1 MFRSRNQVV
10 LPLEIEKFI
19 PQNDPVFKLVEICE
33 KLDYSKL
40 KKEYVR
46 SWRKLDP
53 ATMFIILVYAYM
65 RRLYSSRQIEEAC
78 KTDIRFMWI
87 LGMEEAPDHSTIA
100 RFQNEKLVPVIED
113 LFYQLI
119 NQLIDMDEVS
129 YTNVFVDG
137 TKIEANANKY
147 SFVWAKAVEKN
158 LKKLE
163 AKMEIQ
169 TRQTAV
175 RYCLK
180 EEISFEELLCSLMQ
194 LASLQNISFVYGK
207 GKRKTQLQRDIDLLV
222 SMGDKRHGYLESL
235 KISGKRKSYSK
246 TDTDAT
252 FMRMKEDYMK
262 NGQLKPG
269 YNVQIAVESEYIV
282 GLGLFHNPTDTT
294 TLIPFM
300 ERMKSRSNRQIKNL
314 IADAGYA
321 SEEIFTY
328 LEQNEQNAYI
338 KPQNY
343 EMSKTRKYKR
353 DKYRP
358 EHMKYDSKTD
368 EYICPNNKKLTY
380 LYTSRYTTD
389 NGYVTSRKVYQCES
403 CENCPYRNECH
414 TSKYDRRIRVSHKLN
429 EQNRKATELITTEKG
444 ILLRMNRSIQ
454 VEGAFGVIKQD
465 FRFRRFLTRGKAKT
479 ETQFF
484 LISFA
489 YNVEKLCNRINSNR
503 FGHSL
508 FEKMIA

>member
-1 MFRSRNQVV
+1 MYRDRNQVV
-10 LPLEIEKFI
+10 LPLEIEKII

-40 KKEYVR
+40 EKEYVR
-46 SWRKLDP
+46 SWRKLNP

-87 LGMEEAPDHSTIA
+87 LGMEPAPDHSTIA
-100 RFQNEKLVPVIED
+100 RFQNEKLVPVMED
-113 LFYQLI
+113 LFYQLV
-119 NQLIDMDEVS
+119 NQLIDMNEVS

-180 EEISFEELLCSLMQ
+180 EEVSFEELLGALMQ

-207 GKRKTQLQRDIDLLV
+207 GKRKTQLQRDIDLLM
-222 SMGDKRHGYLESL
+222 SMGDKRHRYLESL
-235 KISGKRKSYSK
+235 EIAGKRKSYSK

-252 FMRMKEDYMK
+252 FMRMKEDYMN

-282 GLGLFHNPTDTT
+282 GVGLFHNPTDTT

-300 ERMKSRSNRQIKNL
+300 ERIQSNSKRQIRNL

-321 SEEIFTY
+321 SEENFTY
-328 LEQNEQNAYI
+328 LEQNGQNAYI

-343 EMSKTRKYKR
+343 EISKTRKYKS
-353 DKYRP
+353 DQYRP
-358 EHMKYDSKTD
+358 EHMKYDSNTD
-368 EYICPNNKKLTY
+368 EYICPNNKKLKY
-380 LYTSRYTTD
+380 IYTSKYTTD

-403 CENCPYRNECH
+403 CEGCPYRKECH

-429 EQNRKATELITTEKG
+429 EQNRKAHELITTEQG

-465 FRFRRFLTRGKAKT
+465 FRFKRFLTRGKPKT

-489 YNVEKLCNRINSNR
+489 YNVEKLFNRINSNR

>member
-1 MFRSRNQVV
+1 MYRDRNQVV
-10 LPLEIEKFI
+10 LPLEIEKII
-19 PQNDPVFKLVEICE
+19 PHNDPVFKLVEICE

-40 KKEYVR
+40 EKEYVR
-46 SWRKLDP
+46 SWRKLNP
-53 ATMFIILVYAYM
+53 ETMFIILVYAYM
-65 RRLYSSRQIEEAC
+65 RRMYSSRQIEEAC

-87 LGMEEAPDHSTIA
+87 LGMEAAPDHSTIA
-100 RFQNEKLVPVIED
+100 RFQNEKLVPVMED
-113 LFYQLI
+113 LFYQLV
-119 NQLIDMDEVS
+119 NQLIDMNEVS

-163 AKMEIQ
+163 AKIEVQ
-169 TRQTAV
+169 TLQTAI

-180 EEISFEELLCSLMQ
+180 EEISFEELLGALMQ
-194 LASLQNISFVYGK
+194 LASLQNISFVCGK

-222 SMGDKRHGYLESL
+222 SMGDKRHKYLESL
-235 KISGKRKSYSK
+235 EIAGKRKSYSK
-246 TDTDAT
+246 TDTDET
-252 FMRMKEDYMK
+252 FMRMKEDYMN

-282 GLGLFHNPTDTT
+282 GVGLFHNPTDTT

-300 ERMKSRSNRQIKNL
+300 ERIQSNSKRQIRNL

-321 SEEIFTY
+321 SEENFTY
-328 LEQNEQNAYI
+328 LEQHGQNAYI

-343 EMSKTRKYKR
+343 EISKTRKYKN

-358 EHMKYDSKTD
+358 EHMKYDSNTD
-368 EYICPNNKKLTY
+368 EYICPNNKKLKY
-380 LYTSRYTTD
+380 IYTSKYTTD

-403 CENCPYRNECH
+403 CEGCPYRNECH

-429 EQNRKATELITTEKG
+429 EQNRKAYELITSEQG

-465 FRFRRFLTRGKAKT
+465 FRFKRFLTRGKPKT